1 MREEPIISRAWI
13 KAALV
18 VLIGGA
24 LGLGAYVL
32 ASDSE
37 IDLPDLPEVDLDEL
51 DPGGTTTNVSETT
64 LEDTTVGVEQE
75 PPDSDPFT
83 SAAFAEALAKV
94 RDAVGPGK
102 QLTRVSVNDTQ
113 TQFSVRRGD
122 EIEVYSVRADGG
134 DLSTQD
140 ATVTITGTA
149 TLADFAFP
157 LDAVDPAAVDRML
170 GEAARQ
176 SGDPRFHPTVL
187 NLERQIPFGSRE
199 LAWTISAEA
208 GDRNLT
214 YRAAADG
221 RQVKDVGGGGTA
233 IPPQAKAAEQLNDCI
248 QAAGTDIDEVTACFE
263 DFSP

>member
-1 MREEPIISRAWI
+1 M
-13 KAALV
+13 
-18 VLIGGA
+18 
-24 LGLGAYVL
+24 
-32 ASDSE
+32 
-37 IDLPDLPEVDLDEL
+37 
-51 DPGGTTTNVSETT
+51 
-64 LEDTTVGVEQE
+64 
-75 PPDSDPFT
+75 
-83 SAAFAEALAKV
+83 
-94 RDAVGPGK
+94 
-102 QLTRVSVNDTQ
+102 TRVSVNDTQ

-176 SGDPRFHPTVL
+176 VATRASIRPCLTWSAR
-187 NLERQIPFGSRE
+187 SR
-199 LAWTISAEA
+199 SARGA
-208 GDRNLT
+208 RLDDQRRGRDRNLT

-221 RQVKDVGGGGTA
+221 GQVKDVGGGGTA

-248 QAAGTDIDEVTACFE
+248 QAAGTDIDGHRVPSRTSRPGSRFAARP
-263 DFSP
+263 DPRSASTPRGRAS